1 MSHRET
7 VMNAVGCRDVI
18 PGALSL
24 TSSVS
29 LGRDA
34 RPGSPGLLM
43 EPRAMIV
50 LISSAVRVQSVYKV

>member
-1 MSHRET
+1 
-7 VMNAVGCRDVI
+7 MNAVGCRDVI